1 LAQLT
6 ISEGAS
12 RTAERDLD
20 RAKELLA
27 LDKAHLSQEL
37 RASEAR
43 ADQASKN
50 AELLSSKV
58 TALEMKNQALADQLL
73 HAQLNGSSGLE
84 ARMEK
89 ETTRIREE
97 ALSQVE
103 QIKAASR
110 DVTDRENKVLR
121 EAKEAAETT
130 QERLKRSVEHLS
142 AENMRLQTDLIQSQS
157 RASSDAAELRAD
169 LKLKTFEMTIIGT
182 TMEEKMSMYRQMEA
196 QLNTTKGELH
206 VHRQAFLRLE
216 TETEV
221 SLVELRTQL
230 LAAKSRLAAYEALE
244 EEIDNA
250 VLRVAQAGHM
260 TGSGDKA
267 ASANDA
273 IDKENMDN
281 VVSELAS
288 SSFFTSLKNM
298 PSHPERRA
306 RQAVLLAQK
315 VLETEKQRDALQ
327 THISQLK
334 VDVKAAVES
343 KDLAEHALK
352 RVAHPTVY
360 LVTKLRDEEAAHL
373 LCRDQLKEKDA
384 TLRRVLQQKDKI
396 LADNE
401 AIRERMRLMLHQR
414 GEIDQLRGLL
424 ETLQSPE
431 TVIDEMNRS
440 NNAPDQV
447 SGESVHELSGFAEHL
462 EDVATLKTSTQL
474 STLASLSN
482 KPPVL
487 DIDKDVRRL
496 GESETPT
503 PTAAH
508 SQRPLMQGQPV
519 NAPSPEQLA
528 RMTTSPKSDSDRGKW
543 HTRESI

>member
-1 LAQLT
+1 L
-6 ISEGAS
+6 S
-12 RTAERDLD
+12 
-20 RAKELLA
+20 

-37 RASEAR
+37 RSAEAR
-43 ADQASKN
+43 ADQASKS
-50 AELLSSKV
+50 AELQSSKV

-73 HAQLNGSSGLE
+73 HAQLNGSTGME
-84 ARMEK
+84 VRMEK
-89 ETTRIREE
+89 ETARIRDE

-103 QIKAASR
+103 QIKSASR

-121 EAKEAAETT
+121 ETKEAAETA
-130 QERLKRSVEHLS
+130 QEQLKRSVEHLTT
-142 AENMRLQTDLIQSQS
+142 ENMRLQTDLIQAQSQA
-157 RASSDAAELRAD
+157 ASDVAEIRAD
-169 LKLKTFEMTIIGT
+169 LKLKTFELAIIGT
-182 TMEEKMSMYRQMEA
+182 TMEEKMSLYRQMEA

-206 VHRQAFLRLE
+206 AHRQAFLRLE
-216 TETEV
+216 AESEV
-221 SLVELRTQL
+221 AMVEIRTQF

-250 VLRVAQAGHM
+250 VLRVAQAGQIK
-260 TGSGDKA
+260 GSGDSA

-273 IDKENMDN
+273 IDKENVSK
-281 VVSELAS
+281 VVDELAS
-288 SSFFTSLKNM
+288 SAFFTSLKNM

-315 VLETEKQRDALQ
+315 VLETEKQRDDLNSL
-327 THISQLK
+327 ILK
-334 VDVKAAVES
+334 LKQEVKTTTEA

-373 LCRDQLKEKDA
+373 LCRDQLKEKDV

-431 TVIDEMNRS
+431 TVAIDDINRS
-440 NNAPDQV
+440 NNAPPPL
-447 SGESVHELSGFAEHL
+447 SGESFHDLSGFAEGL
-462 EDVATLKTSTQL
+462 EETESSKPL
-474 STLASLSN
+474 STLASLST
-482 KPPVL
+482 KPPAL
-487 DIDKDVRRL
+487 DMDKDVL
-496 GESETPT
+496 VPAGSGTPT

-508 SQRPLMQGQPV
+508 SQFPLVHTQPIGAR
-519 NAPSPEQLA
+519 APSPEQVA
-528 RMTTSPKSDSDRGKW
+528 RMTTSPTSESDRGKW
-543 HTRESI
+543 HTRENI